1 MPCPH
6 ISTTGGEEASCRSQ
20 RESPEAPSGSLFSG
34 PFRTGR
40 EWQGRQ
46 AAGSR
51 SGGRAPP
58 QPERWG
64 AVNTDACW
72 PRPLLCPRCALKSLP
87 GPLRDRLD
95 LSLLSPRCRL
105 RQGAPRH
112 RPQLC
117 SPGSPPQ
124 PQTPTGPGFGELSP
138 AEGICCRREDRSPW
152 AHCVAETAING
163 SCPAALPCGP
173 LLTTGAP
180 GVSERGQRPRSR
192 CDFVFSTAPNGGY
205 VVVVPVVRAHVS
217 TATVACP
224 VRLSGFLRATGSPWT
239 PHCCGDAGARASV
252 L

>member
-6 ISTTGGEEASCRSQ
+6 ISTTDGEEASRRSQ
-20 RESPEAPSGSLFSG
+20 RESPEAPPGSLFSG
-34 PFRTGR
+34 PVRTGR

-64 AVNTDACW
+64 AVNTGACW
-72 PRPLLCPRCALKSLP
+72 PRPLLCPRCAPKSLP

-95 LSLLSPRCRL
+95 LPS
-105 RQGAPRH
+105 
-112 RPQLC
+112 C
-117 SPGSPPQ
+117 SPGAGCDKERPVTGPSSAPQGAHPQ
-124 PQTPTGPGFGELSP
+124 PQTPTGPSFRELSP

-163 SCPAALPCGP
+163 GCPAALPCGP
-173 LLTTGAP
+173 LLATGAP
-180 GVSERGQRPRSR
+180 GVSERGQCPRSR

-205 VVVVPVVRAHVS
+205 VVVVPVRAP
-217 TATVACP
+217 TFP
-224 VRLSGFLRATGSPWT
+224 RR
-239 PHCCGDAGARASV
+239 R
-252 L
+252 